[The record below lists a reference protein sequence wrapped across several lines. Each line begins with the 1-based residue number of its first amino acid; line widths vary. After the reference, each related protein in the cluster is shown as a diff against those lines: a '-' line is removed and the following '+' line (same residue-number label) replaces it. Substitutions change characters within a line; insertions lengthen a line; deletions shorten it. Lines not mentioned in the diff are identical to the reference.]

1 MTYEQQLNKVLGMV
15 FEVYRGTELKREDGY
30 WICLGEKC
38 LTIKDC
44 DAVIDRAGNALASS
58 VNRKTPEQSGA

>member
-38 LTIKDC
+38 PTIKDC
-44 DAVIDRAGNALASS
+44 DAVIDRACNTLASS
-58 VNRKTPEQSGA
+58 INQKTPTQAGA